1 MHEDEIEFIQGSNCH
16 FAKSV
21 EGFDVHFI
29 CFNGHPVAKLFDGMK
44 QDVMIPHHGVPTSF
58 AASALDLSGWD
69 ILNIWVDHGYWGVM
83 YFKLLYFELSPP

>member
-1 MHEDEIEFIQGSNCH
+1 
-16 FAKSV
+16 
-21 EGFDVHFI
+21 
-29 CFNGHPVAKLFDGMK
+29 
-44 QDVMIPHHGVPTSF
+44 MIPHHGVPTSF